1 MENESL
7 AESML
12 QTIVM
17 VVIALVL
24 ALIVMSVLNVHFRL
38 PDPPAQQDK
47 PHIEKVVNK
56 VEEPKKQAKPKAE
69 ASS

>member
-1 MENESL
+1 MENQSL
-7 AESML
+7 AENLL

-38 PDPPAQQDK
+38 PDPPAELNK
-47 PHIEKVVNK
+47 PQIEKVVK
-56 VEEPKKQAKPKAE
+56 DVEEPKKQTKPKVQ

>member
-1 MENESL
+1 MENQSL
-7 AESML
+7 AENML

-38 PDPPAQQDK
+38 PDPPAERDK
-47 PHIEKVVNK
+47 PQIEKVVND
-56 VEEPKKQAKPKAE
+56 VEEPKKQTKPKAQ